1 MNITNNYKLLKL
13 VTGEDII
20 CTTDKDFEII
30 KTSNSIQ
37 IIDPVIVKSIRYS
50 RGNSI
55 VESYVLQPWLRFAM
69 ESVYTIFTNS
79 IVSVVDLDKKIIDLY
94 TEFIKNEKNT
104 ELSDKNEQSMESK
117 VKEFLENL
125 NSIAE
130 NDHAE
135 EEFRYK
141 PKVTLH

>member
-125 NSIAE
+125 KSIAE

>member
-1 MNITNNYKLLKL
+1 
-13 VTGEDII
+13 
-20 CTTDKDFEII
+20 
-30 KTSNSIQ
+30 
-37 IIDPVIVKSIRYS
+37 
-50 RGNSI
+50 
-55 VESYVLQPWLRFAM
+55 VLQPWLRFAM

-94 TEFIKNEKNT
+94 TEFIKNEKNM
-104 ELSDKNEQSMESK
+104 EVSDKNEQSMESK